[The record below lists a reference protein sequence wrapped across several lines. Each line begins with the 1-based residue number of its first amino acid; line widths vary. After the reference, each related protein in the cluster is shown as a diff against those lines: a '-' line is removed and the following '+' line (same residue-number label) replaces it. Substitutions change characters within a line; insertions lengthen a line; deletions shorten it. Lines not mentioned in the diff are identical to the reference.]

1 MRTIT
6 GALFLFLISTEVLQA
21 IEVRLEISSPVAAI
35 GEPVY
40 VQVHINDA
48 AGVDCVIEFPP
59 TPAFTRRDAGVSQ
72 NHSVRII
79 NSRVERSST
88 WIRNFLFVPQQ
99 AGRFVLGPAT
109 CKIGGRVLTT
119 QTVTLDVTATSAN
132 RPPVRNRRGGLFD
145 FFDNDPMGGQ
155 EEEETEVRLETSFDR
170 GSVWAG
176 EQVVHYVDILA
187 TRQSLI
193 NVEFAQIQR
202 HGFWEV
208 QAEPRQQ
215 PKPERIER
223 QGRDWFRY
231 RYIAGYLFPLT
242 SGQKSVDPFAVRVHY
257 DRFWPKS
264 VVLQS
269 GKLELSVRDLPR
281 DPEGLFSGAVGS
293 FKLEETLEPAGG
305 YVCDQ
310 PFVMTLILSGEGNVR
325 AAGEPQIPATT
336 NFRFMQPQIDT
347 EVRAIQGR
355 MHGIRRWKYLVYPLT
370 PGEVRVPEIRFRV
383 FDPQKG
389 AWMDL
394 SRPGKKILV
403 RGKGDLAAGTGSHG
417 SDAQDIPFL
426 VPPRGD
432 LPVPISLPAAVA
444 ILSPAALWL
453 LIACLLA
460 RAERRREADLPGYAR
475 RTAGKTALAGLAAL
489 KDETEIPAGVEKVLR
504 EYAVRRTNAPPGG
517 TTESLRILLERD
529 GVDPV
534 LLSRWKDLLDQAA
547 TLRYGGQGVDPKQL
561 LDEARRAIASM
572 ESLK

>member
-1 MRTIT
+1 
-6 GALFLFLISTEVLQA
+6 
-21 IEVRLEISSPVAAI
+21 
-35 GEPVY
+35 
-40 VQVHINDA
+40 
-48 AGVDCVIEFPP
+48 
-59 TPAFTRRDAGVSQ
+59 
-72 NHSVRII
+72 
-79 NSRVERSST
+79 
-88 WIRNFLFVPQQ
+88 
-99 AGRFVLGPAT
+99 
-109 CKIGGRVLTT
+109 
-119 QTVTLDVTATSAN
+119 
-132 RPPVRNRRGGLFD
+132 
-145 FFDNDPMGGQ
+145 MGGQ

-202 HGFWEV
+202 HGFGKFSRT
-208 QAEPRQQ
+208 RQQ
-215 PKPERIER
+215 PKLKGSN
-223 QGRDWFRY
+223 GRTGLVPVSIY
-231 RYIAGYLFPLT
+231 RRVSLPLT
-242 SGQKSVDPFAVRVHY
+242 SGQNPLIHLLFGFIMTDFGQN
-257 DRFWPKS
+257 

-489 KDETEIPAGVEKVLR
+489 KDETEIPARLKKSCGNMLSGGRTRPRAERPRVCAFFLKGTGSTLSCFPDGRICWIRQPRSATVGRVLTR
-504 EYAVRRTNAPPGG
+504 SSFWMRPAVPLPPW
-517 TTESLRILLERD
+517 R
-529 GVDPV
+529 V
-534 LLSRWKDLLDQAA
+534 
-547 TLRYGGQGVDPKQL
+547 
-561 LDEARRAIASM
+561 
-572 ESLK
+572 

>member
-1 MRTIT
+1 M
-6 GALFLFLISTEVLQA
+6 LSTEVLPA
-21 IEVRLEISSPVAAI
+21 LEVRLELSSTMAAV

-40 VQVHINDA
+40 AQVHINDA
-48 AGVDCVIEFPP
+48 AGVDCLIEFPP
-59 TPAFTRRDAGVSQ
+59 TPAFTRREAGVSQ

-88 WIRNFLFVPQQ
+88 WIRNWVFIPSQ
-99 AGRFVLGPAT
+99 AGRFVIGPAT

-119 QTVTLDVTATSAN
+119 QTVTLEVTTASAK
-132 RPPVRNRRGGLFD
+132 RPPTRNRRGGLFD
-145 FFDNDPMGGQ
+145 FFEHDQMGGQ
-155 EEEETEVRLETSFDR
+155 DEEETEVRLETGFDR
-170 GSVWAG
+170 PSVWAG
-176 EQVVHYVDILA
+176 EQVVHYIDILS

-208 QAEPRQQ
+208 QSDPRQQ
-215 PKPERIER
+215 PKPEKITR

-231 RYIAGYLFPLT
+231 RYISSYLFPLT
-242 SGQKSVDPFAVRVHY
+242 SGQKSVEPFAVRVHY

-269 GKLELSVRDLPR
+269 GKLELAVRELPR

-293 FKLEETLEPAGG
+293 FTLEEIFEPVSG
-305 YVCDQ
+305 YACDQ

-325 AAGEPQIPATT
+325 AAGEPQIAPTT
-336 NFRFMQPQIDT
+336 NFRFMQPQIET
-347 EVRAIQGR
+347 EVRAHQGR
-355 MHGIRRWKYLVYPLT
+355 MHGVRRWKYLVYPLKA
-370 PGEVRVPEIRFRV
+370 GEVRVPEVRMRV

-394 SRPGKKILV
+394 LQPGKKILI
-403 RGKGDLAAGTGSHG
+403 RGKGVQAEGASQGGDI
-417 SDAQDIPFL
+417 QDIRFL

-432 LPVPISLPAAVA
+432 LPVPISLPMAVA
-444 ILSPAALWL
+444 ILSPAVLWL

-475 RTAGKTALAGLAAL
+475 KTAGKKALAGLAEL
-489 KDETEIPAGVEKVLR
+489 KDENAIPAGVERVLR
-504 EYAVRRTNAPPGG
+504 EYVVRRTNAPPGG
-517 TTESLRILLERD
+517 TTESLRTLLERD

-534 LLSRWKDLLDQAA
+534 LISRWKDLLDQAA
-547 TLRYGGQGVDPKQL
+547 SLRYGGQGVDSKQL
-561 LDEARRAIASM
+561 LDEARCSIAAM
-572 ESLK
+572 EGMK